1 MSKDNIIT
9 GLDIGTG
16 SIKGLM
22 ALKRQSSSDFE
33 VLAQA
38 QKFSL
43 GIRKGAVVNPEE
55 VSQNITFLLT
65 RLQQQSGQKIN
76 EVYVNLGGSHLFCL
90 PSRGS
95 VVVSRADQKISQED
109 IDRVLQSA
117 RALSLP
123 HNKEILEV
131 FPKEFIVDGEKDI
144 KQPLD
149 MQGVRLEVE
158 ALALC
163 AFSPYVKN
171 LTDAVLNS
179 ETQIGDVVPS
189 PLAASKAVLTPQQK
203 ELGVVLVDIGTGT
216 TSLAAFNEGDL
227 IYIAVIPVGSSH
239 ISQDIAVGFQTEMN
253 IAEQLKTQFG
263 TCILPQSIKGKK
275 DKIVLKDFSS
285 LVFSRKTL
293 TKIIS
298 ARVSEIFELVQKELK
313 KISPQVLL
321 PSGIVLT
328 GGGAK
333 LSKIVEIAK
342 KELKLP
348 VRLGFPQRFPG
359 MEKDASMS
367 AVCGLVMEGA
377 EEDSAPGINR
387 WKEIVAKFKKIFKV
401 FVP

>member
-1 MSKDNIIT
+1 MSRDNIIT
-9 GLDIGTG
+9 ALDIGTG

-22 ALKRQSSSDFE
+22 AIKRQGSSDFE
-33 VLAQA
+33 VLAQS
-38 QKFSL
+38 QKSSL
-43 GIRKGAVVNPEE
+43 GIRRGAVVNPEE
-55 VSQNITFLLT
+55 VFQNISFVLT

-117 RALSLP
+117 HALSLP

-171 LTDAVLNS
+171 LYDAVLNS
-179 ETQIGDVVPS
+179 ETQIGDVIPS

-203 ELGVVLVDIGTGT
+203 ELGVVLVDIGNGT
-216 TSLAAFNEGDL
+216 TSLSAFNEGDL

-239 ISQDIAVGFQTEMN
+239 ISQDIAVGFQIEMN

-263 TCILPQSIKGKK
+263 TCILQQSTRGKK
-275 DKIVLKDFSS
+275 DKIMIKDFPS

-313 KISPQVLL
+313 KIFPQVLL

-333 LSKIVEIAK
+333 MSKIVELAK

-367 AVCGLVMEGA
+367 TVCGLVMEGA
-377 EEDSAPGINR
+377 EEDSTQGTNT
-387 WKEIVAKFKKIFKV
+387 WKGVIAKLKKIFKV
-401 FVP
+401 FIP